1 MSTLENLIDATLQDP
16 AAAARRAKSS
26 GQRVIGFVGT
36 DVPVE
41 LIAAAG
47 AFPWRLPADAET
59 QTAQADTYLEPS
71 FQPQERAIAQQW
83 LAGAFDFVDAVVFT
97 RANDSIQRLYYY
109 LCELQ
114 RRKLCTGP
122 APLLFD
128 LCKVPRASSA
138 LRTQSVTASL
148 SESLG
153 SGIDKLPQCI
163 RDRNRRRQL
172 LLQVQQRRAQSL
184 PPQGSFTERLARASD
199 CCAAQEFDAA
209 LAHWLQQPAR
219 GENGPR
225 LILAGSAPPD
235 DRLHRA
241 VERAGGNI
249 VAEVGDHAL
258 GRLGGAIE
266 NQADPLAALS
276 LHYHALPNGPR
287 AFGDATAELLEAA
300 RITRADAVIFWLLEQ
315 EEALAWDLP
324 AQSRALA
331 SAALPSLQLVHRRW
345 NADDGAL
352 DVIRD
357 FIGAHWRIA

>member
-1 MSTLENLIDATLQDP
+1 MSTLEHLIDAALQDP
-16 AAAARRAKSS
+16 AAAARRAKAS

-47 AFPWRLPADAET
+47 AFPWRLPAAAET
-59 QTAQADTYLEPS
+59 PTALADVYLEAS
-71 FQPQERAIAQQW
+71 FQPQERALAGQW
-83 LAGAFDFVDAVVFT
+83 LWGAFDFVDAVVFT

-114 RRKLCTGP
+114 RRELCAGP

-128 LCKVPRASSA
+128 LCKIPRASSA
-138 LRTQSVTASL
+138 LRTQAVTVSL

-153 SGIDKLPQCI
+153 SRIDELPRCI
-163 RDRNRRRQL
+163 RERNRRRQL
-172 LLQVQQRRAQSL
+172 LLQLQQRRAL
-184 PPQGSFTERLARASD
+184 NPAPAGSFVERLARASD

-209 LAHWLQQPAR
+209 LAQWLAR
-219 GENGPR
+219 HTHGATGPR

-241 VERAGGNI
+241 VELAGGNVI
-249 VAEVGDHAL
+249 AEFGDHAL
-258 GRLGGAIE
+258 GRLGVAIE
-266 NQADPLAALS
+266 DEPDPIAALS
-276 LHYHALPNGPR
+276 QHYHALPNGPR
-287 AFGDATAELLEAA
+287 AFGDPTAELLEAT
-300 RITRADAVIFWLLEQ
+300 RVTRADGVIFWMLEQ

-324 AQSRALA
+324 AQSRALE

-345 NADDGAL
+345 NADDDAL
-352 DVIRD
+352 DQIRD
-357 FIGAHWRIA
+357 FIGTHWRST